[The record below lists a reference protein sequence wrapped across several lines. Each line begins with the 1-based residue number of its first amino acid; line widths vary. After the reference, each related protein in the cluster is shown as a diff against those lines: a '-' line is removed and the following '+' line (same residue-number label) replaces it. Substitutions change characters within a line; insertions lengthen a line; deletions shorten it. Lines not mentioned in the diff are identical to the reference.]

1 MVNKAL
7 NFNVFLFACM
17 DVFYRLHLFFSSF
30 LYHIWVSED
39 FTQKSA
45 GKVMEKVE
53 DGRLILSEITRK
65 WTLKIGKNDSE

>member
-7 NFNVFLFACM
+7 NFNAFLFARM
-17 DVFYRLHLFFSSF
+17 DVFYRLHLFSSSF
-30 LYHIWVSED
+30 LHHIWVSED

-53 DGRLILSEITRK
+53 YG
-65 WTLKIGKNDSE
+65 